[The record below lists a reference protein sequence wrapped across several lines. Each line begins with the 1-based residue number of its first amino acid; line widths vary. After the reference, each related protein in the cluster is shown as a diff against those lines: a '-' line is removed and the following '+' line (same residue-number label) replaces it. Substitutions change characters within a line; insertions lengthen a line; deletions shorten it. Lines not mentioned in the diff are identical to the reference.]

1 MSRHL
6 GPLRQLGY
14 VVDDIDTA
22 MKYWTDMAG
31 VGPFF
36 YVDDQPL
43 NDFVFRGEPST
54 PRFSVALAQSGNV
67 QIELIQQHN
76 DQPSAFREFT
86 ASGRTGLQHVAYWT
100 TEFDRFL
107 TESTRRGLTELQSG
121 RSGSGAPDER
131 FVYFEEGPYPGTVI
145 EVSEVSGRKGDLFR
159 AIESAS
165 QGWDGTDP
173 VRDMRKVL

>member
-1 MSRHL
+1 MSTHF

-14 VVDDIDTA
+14 VVDDIDAA
-22 MKYWTDMAG
+22 MKYWIDTVG

-36 YVDDQPL
+36 FVDDQPL
-43 NDFVFRGEPST
+43 NDFVFRGRPSR
-54 PRFSVALAQSGNV
+54 PRFSVALAQSGNA

-86 ASGRTGLQHVAYWT
+86 DRGLLGLQHVAYWT
-100 TEFDRFL
+100 TEFDRVL
-107 TESTRRGLTELQSG
+107 AESTERGLTELQSG

-145 EVSEVSGRKGDLFR
+145 EVSEISGRKGDLFR
-159 AIESAS
+159 AIDAAS